1 MKELKYLETGYSGA
15 DWEDEYKKK
24 MLTAEEAVKIVKSG
38 DRVVFPTCAFPHVL
52 GPALAARKNELQN
65 VTIHAESAVQEDLG
79 MFYQEDQRDDVFYLT
94 TWHILDL
101 ARKAPA
107 GTDARR
113 TVYLP
118 LTWSQMKKPFDERPD
133 NRPYKLDVV
142 MVTVSKPDRNGYC
155 SFGHNL
161 WNNRSYCCRA
171 DRVVAQVDESMV
183 RTGGTNFIHVSQIDH
198 FVDGTVEMLT
208 EAEQE
213 DALSRSDPA
222 VRKLVEPHIN
232 KIVKWRRKLIVSM
245 LPAFQEEHARMMLQ
259 RMGLAGPPKE
269 AKAVAG
275 YVSELLKD
283 GDTFELGHGTLSG
296 WLGECGAFDQKKDLG
311 IYTES
316 VWPGFTRLI
325 KEGIVTGRCKNMHP
339 GKVTAA
345 AFSQGHQEDLDYLD
359 NNPVFEQFDIEY
371 VVDIRN
377 IAENDNFVAINQAI
391 SVDLT
396 GQINAE
402 SMGERMITGCGGQ
415 PEFHIGAVLS
425 KGGRAITVIPSTA
438 LGGAISSIVPQ
449 FDPGTM
455 VTIPRNWADYIVTEY
470 GIASLMGK
478 DYRQR
483 AAELIRIAHPDFRE
497 ELERAA
503 RKMFYP

>member
-1 MKELKYLETGYSGA
+1 MKELKYLKTGYSGA
-15 DWEDEYKKK
+15 DWENEYKRK
-24 MLTAEEAVKIVKSG
+24 LVSAEEAVQIVKSG
-38 DRVVFPTCAFPHVL
+38 DRVVFPTCAFPRVL
-52 GPALAARKNELQN
+52 GPALAARKNELRN
-65 VTIHAESAVQEDLG
+65 VTIHAESALEEDLG
-79 MFYQEDQRDDVFYLT
+79 LFYQKDQRDDVFYLT

-133 NRPYKLDVV
+133 DRPYNLDVV
-142 MVTVSKPDRNGYC
+142 MVTVSEPDRNGYC

-161 WNNRSYCCRA
+161 WNARSYCARA
-171 DRVVAQVDESMV
+171 DRVVAQVDGTMA
-183 RTGGTNFIHVSQIDH
+183 RTGGTNFIHVSQIDR
-198 FVDGTVEMLT
+198 FVDVNVERLT
-208 EAEQE
+208 EEEQE
-213 DALSRSDPA
+213 EALSQSKPA
-222 VRKLVEPHIN
+222 VRKLVEPHIS
-232 KIVKWRRKLIVSM
+232 KIIHWRRKFIVPL
-245 LPAFQEEHARMMLQ
+245 LPAFEEEHARMMLQ
-259 RMGLAGPPKE
+259 RMGHAEPPEE

-275 YVSELLKD
+275 YVSQLLRD
-283 GDTFELGHGTLSG
+283 GDTFEVGHGVLTA
-296 WLGECGAFDQKKDLG
+296 WLGECGAFDEKNDLG
-311 IYTES
+311 IHSES

-325 KEGIVTGRCKNMHP
+325 REGVVTGKCKNVHP

-345 AFSQGHQEDLDYLD
+345 AFSQAHQEDLDYLD
-359 NNPVFEQFDIEY
+359 NNPVFEQYDIEY

-377 IAENDNFVAINQAI
+377 IAENDNFVAINQAV

-438 LGGAISSIVPQ
+438 LGGAISSIVPK
-449 FDPGTM
+449 FDQGTM

-497 ELERAA
+497 ELEKAA
-503 RKMFYP
+503 MKMFYP